1 MRPTS
6 IRLYTSLPLLSA
18 LLLLSALHG
27 QPVQA
32 KQSDYQQPISVD
44 SKRQL
49 AELDQNKVSFLDDVI
64 ITQGTIR
71 ISAER
76 VEVLRRGNRG
86 AEEMIAYGSPATFY
100 QVLDNGKAVEAH
112 ANQLS
117 YKVKEKL
124 VVLSG
129 KANLKQED
137 SQVSGDVIRY
147 DIQKQQMAAEST
159 GKGSRVKTIFLPDQL
174 QEQINS
180 TQDTGKEK
188 K

>member
-1 MRPTS
+1 MRPIS
-6 IRLYTSLPLLSA
+6 IRLYTSL
-18 LLLLSALHG
+18 LLLSGLLAL
-27 QPVQA
+27 PELA
-32 KQSDYQQPISVD
+32 RQSDYQQPISVD

-49 AELDQNKVSFLDDVI
+49 AELDQNKVSFLDEVI

-71 ISAER
+71 ISADR
-76 VEVLRRGNRG
+76 VEVLRKGNRG

-100 QVLDNGKAVEAH
+100 QVLDNGKPVEAH
-112 ANQLS
+112 ASQLS

-180 TQDTGKEK
+180 NEGNGKEK
-188 K
+188 QQ